1 MDTISTPEGGHDTAA
16 ALDSAARAKLAAKRS
31 EWGAIAQDIVMMSTD
46 SGGAAT
52 YTADD
57 VADNYGLTPDELN
70 LLLTLP
76 AMKELIAAEKARIH
90 DLGVNAGARIRAEA
104 LASSLQETLY
114 RRALNGQ
121 MDDRQAVQLLSI
133 LMRSA
138 GTDAPPETKEAER
151 SQTQV
156 NIAFNIPK
164 IAGKKFA
171 KLSAC
176 AQNKVV
182 EPSEGTE

>member
-1 MDTISTPEGGHDTAA
+1 MDTNDT
-16 ALDSAARAKLAAKRS
+16 AARAKLAGKRS

-90 DLGVNAGARIRAEA
+90 DLGVGVPSTGRWTTVRLSSSSAFSCARRV
-104 LASSLQETLY
+104 LTLL
-114 RRALNGQ
+114 RRP
-121 MDDRQAVQLLSI
+121 RRLSVRR
-133 LMRSA
+133 LRS
-138 GTDAPPETKEAER
+138 
-151 SQTQV
+151 
-156 NIAFNIPK
+156 I
-164 IAGKKFA
+164 
-171 KLSAC
+171 
-176 AQNKVV
+176 
-182 EPSEGTE
+182 

>member
-1 MDTISTPEGGHDTAA
+1 MDTTSTPEGGHDT
-16 ALDSAARAKLAAKRS
+16 AARAKLAAKRS

-90 DLGVNAGARIRAEA
+90 DLGGNAGARIRA
-104 LASSLQETLY
+104 
-114 RRALNGQ
+114 
-121 MDDRQAVQLLSI
+121 
-133 LMRSA
+133 
-138 GTDAPPETKEAER
+138 
-151 SQTQV
+151 
-156 NIAFNIPK
+156 
-164 IAGKKFA
+164 
-171 KLSAC
+171 
-176 AQNKVV
+176 
-182 EPSEGTE
+182 